1 MRYQVYLKRRGRWRR
16 LLRYVGQA
24 GVPYVLEV
32 GELDTS
38 RSPVAA
44 ALEFEEMPP
53 EALVLPRVAG
63 EEFDWYVMFADALG
77 VRRLVLPP
85 LPALDEVAA
94 IYDKA
99 VGYGVEVNWIYGVPP
114 MTRILDVEQVARVV
128 RPTAAR
134 IVYDPVKA
142 GGTKE
147 IYRTIVALSGYM
159 REIYLSNRRGERGPR
174 LPPFDPIGRINY
186 VEVLQALYLIQWD
199 GRATIRQAPQ
209 FFGELDLQLRI
220 GAEVLETARSVGVSK
235 KVQKRVAEIF
245 NELMT

>member
-16 LLRYVGQA
+16 LLRYVGQV

-53 EALVLPRVAG
+53 EALV
-63 EEFDWYVMFADALG
+63 
-77 VRRLVLPP
+77 
-85 LPALDEVAA
+85 
-94 IYDKA
+94 
-99 VGYGVEVNWIYGVPP
+99 PP
-114 MTRILDVEQVARVV
+114 MTRILDVEQMARVV

-142 GGTKE
+142 RGTKE

>member
-16 LLRYVGQA
+16 LLRYVWRA
-24 GVPYVLEV
+24 DVPYVLEV
-32 GELDTS
+32 GELDIS

-44 ALEFEEMPP
+44 ALEFEETPP
-53 EALVLPRVAG
+53 EALVLPRMAG
-63 EEFDWYVMFADALG
+63 GEFDWYVMFADALG

-85 LPALDEVAA
+85 LPALDEVAV

-134 IVYDPVKA
+134 IAYDPVKA
-142 GGTKE
+142 RGTKE

-220 GAEVLETARSVGVSK
+220 GAEALETARSVGVSK

>member
-16 LLRYVGQA
+16 LLRYVGRA

-44 ALEFEEMPP
+44 ALEFEETPP
-53 EALVLPRVAG
+53 EALVLPRAAG
-63 EEFDWYVMFADALG
+63 GEFDWYVMFADALG

-99 VGYGVEVNWIYGVPP
+99 VGYGVEVNWIYGMPP

-142 GGTKE
+142 RGTKE

>member
-1 MRYQVYLKRRGRWRR
+1 
-16 LLRYVGQA
+16 
-24 GVPYVLEV
+24 
-32 GELDTS
+32 
-38 RSPVAA
+38 
-44 ALEFEEMPP
+44 
-53 EALVLPRVAG
+53 
-63 EEFDWYVMFADALG
+63 
-77 VRRLVLPP
+77 
-85 LPALDEVAA
+85 
-94 IYDKA
+94 
-99 VGYGVEVNWIYGVPP
+99 
-114 MTRILDVEQVARVV
+114 
-128 RPTAAR
+128 
-134 IVYDPVKA
+134 
-142 GGTKE
+142 
-147 IYRTIVALSGYM
+147 VALSGYI

>member
-53 EALVLPRVAG
+53 EALVLPRAAG

-142 GGTKE
+142 RGTKE

-159 REIYLSNRRGERGPR
+159 REIYLSNRRGEWGPR

>member
-1 MRYQVYLKRRGRWRR
+1 
-16 LLRYVGQA
+16 
-24 GVPYVLEV
+24 
-32 GELDTS
+32 
-38 RSPVAA
+38 
-44 ALEFEEMPP
+44 
-53 EALVLPRVAG
+53 
-63 EEFDWYVMFADALG
+63 MFADALG

-142 GGTKE
+142 RGTKE

-159 REIYLSNRRGERGPR
+159 REIYLSNRRGERGFR

>member
-16 LLRYVGQA
+16 LLRYVGRA

-63 EEFDWYVMFADALG
+63 GEFDWYVMFADALG

-142 GGTKE
+142 RGTKE